1 MGRRAGGGSGKKEE
15 ILSAAQSCFLEHG
28 FDGTSVRSIMK
39 KAGGEIGL
47 FYYYFQGKEE
57 IFDRVLDRF
66 FLPVIRRRPRALSI
80 AGGVIPAG

>member
-39 KAGGEIGL
+39 KAGGEIEQL
-47 FYYYFQGKEE
+47 Q
-57 IFDRVLDRF
+57 
-66 FLPVIRRRPRALSI
+66 
-80 AGGVIPAG
+80 